1 MRRPL
6 AIARRSTF
14 AGPVPAHLRPHPV
27 TAVPFADAAALA
39 RALVRVDSR
48 NPDLVP
54 GAPGERACALLLAD
68 VLRAW
73 GLRVDVA
80 DAAPGRPNVVARA
93 GRAEPGAPV
102 LMFNG
107 HLDVVGTDG
116 MTHAPFAGEERAGRL
131 YGRGAADMK
140 GGVAA
145 MCAAAARAHAAGALR
160 GEVVVAAVADEE
172 FESAGTRALVG
183 AMAGWP
189 QVPGGCVITE
199 PTRLTVMPAH
209 RGFAWYTVTV
219 RGRAAHG
226 SRYDLGVDA
235 IRHAGL
241 LLAELDALD
250 AEELPRRAPHPLLG
264 RGSLHASLV
273 EGGVGLTTYPERCVV
288 RLERRTIPGESA
300 ESALTELEAA
310 AARVGARLAAA
321 GREPFRAE
329 VALDFAQPPSD
340 VPVDAPL
347 VRAVGRALAA
357 AGEGERVEGMPAWT
371 DAALLNAAGVPTVCF
386 GPGDIGLAHA
396 AEEWVELG
404 EVGRAAG
411 VLEGLARGW
420 CG

>member
-1 MRRPL
+1 M
-6 AIARRSTF
+6 
-14 AGPVPAHLRPHPV
+14 PAPP
-27 TAVPFADAAALA
+27 TIPFADAAALA
-39 RALVRVDSR
+39 RALVRIDSR

-54 GAPGERACALLLAD
+54 GAPGEGACAARLAEA
-68 VLRAW
+68 LRGW
-73 GLRVDVA
+73 GFVVDLY
-80 DAAPGRPNVVARA
+80 DAVPGRPNVIARV

-102 LMFNG
+102 LMLNG

-116 MTHAPFAGEERAGRL
+116 MTHAPFGGEEREGRL

-160 GEVVVAAVADEE
+160 GEVVIAAVADEE
-172 FESAGTRALVG
+172 FESAGTRALVERLASG
-183 AMAGWP
+183 ALRADA
-189 QVPGGCVITE
+189 CVITE
-199 PTRLTVMPAH
+199 PTRLAVMPAH

-219 RGRAAHG
+219 HGRAAHG
-226 SRYDLGVDA
+226 SRYDIGVDA

-250 AEELPRRAPHPLLG
+250 AVELPGRAPHALLG

-273 EGGVGLTTYPERCVV
+273 EGGVGLTTYPERCVL

-300 ESALTELEAA
+300 ASALAEIEAA
-310 AARVGARLAAA
+310 GARVAARLRAA
-321 GREPFRAE
+321 GREAFRAD

-340 VPVDAPL
+340 VAPDAPV
-347 VRAVGRALAA
+347 VRALGAALAG
-357 AGEGERVEGMPAWT
+357 AGEAARVEGMPAWT

-386 GPGDIGLAHA
+386 GPGDIALAHS
-396 AEEWVELG
+396 AEEWVALD
-404 EVGRAAG
+404 EVERAAD
-411 VLEGLARGW
+411 VLASLCRAW